1 MTPLRKRCPL
11 SVSHSAASSSA
22 AAAAAAGHDAI
33 GVRTAKTSGVIRFE
47 PETRRACSQNQT
59 EIAKKKST

>member
-11 SVSHSAASSSA
+11 SVSHSAASSSS
-22 AAAAAAGHDAI
+22 AAAAAGHDAR
-33 GVRTAKTSGVIRFE
+33 GVRTAKTSGVIRFK

-59 EIAKKKST
+59 EIAKKST